1 MNGFSECGAIFNCT
15 LTDDQGGI
23 PFFLDVLG
31 SNEMPSSSA
40 SRASQSRQFQAN
52 TGSDKESDDSFSP
65 FETSARPREEST
77 GSGILEA
84 LPLLRRPSIYLE
96 RRTSNASLGNGR
108 APTYGS
114 DDGRSE
120 DEAAGSLVRV
130 QSGVKRVEAIT
141 LLWTKKS
148 LIVAYVR
155 YFIQGIR

>member
-1 MNGFSECGAIFNCT
+1 
-15 LTDDQGGI
+15 
-23 PFFLDVLG
+23 
-31 SNEMPSSSA
+31 MPSSSA
-40 SRASQSRQFQAN
+40 SRTSSNRQSRRFQAD
-52 TGSDKESDDSFSP
+52 TGSDGESDDSFSP

-84 LPLLRRPSIYLE
+84 LPLLRRPSIFLD
-96 RRTSNASLGNGR
+96 RRKSNASLGNGR

-141 LLWTKKS
+141 LLWTKQS

-155 YFIQGIR
+155 YFLQGIR